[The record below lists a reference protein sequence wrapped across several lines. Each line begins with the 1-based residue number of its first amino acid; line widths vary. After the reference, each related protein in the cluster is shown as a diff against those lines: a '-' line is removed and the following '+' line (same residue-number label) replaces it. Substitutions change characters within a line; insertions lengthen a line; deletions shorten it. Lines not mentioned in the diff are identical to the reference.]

1 MGLSGGSSRHGGGK
15 RPERRASRAA
25 DPHNAVI
32 DAPATADAI
41 DSYSAALAYL
51 HNRINLEKEAQS
63 GATRS
68 AYRLDRMRALCKA
81 LGDPQEAVRSVHIA
95 GTKGKGSTCEMTAA
109 ALEGCGYT
117 VGIYTSPHV
126 SDIRERI
133 RVNRRMISEAT
144 FIQLIRDVGRAAESL
159 ASAPATAPATGPA
172 TGPASPD
179 APASPSVVTF
189 FEMMTA
195 MAFLHFAQDAVDV
208 AVIEVGLGGLLDC
221 TNIITPEVAA
231 VTTIG
236 FDHMAILGDTL
247 EEIAL
252 QKAGIFK
259 PGVPALTINQ
269 EPGVIA
275 AMEGYA
281 QKVAAP
287 FFVVGRDIDF
297 AHRAEYPV
305 APRATAPADRGTGPI
320 IRVSVSSERNNFEHF
335 AVPLKGEHQ
344 ALNCGLALAILD
356 KLTERGFSC
365 PPDKVARGLERVSLP
380 GRFELVCASP
390 RIILDGAHNPESMR
404 ALMKAMSANM
414 SYDSLTVVFG
424 IASDK
429 DIPGSLRPLAQ
440 AADKVIFTRAT
451 GNARAAR
458 PGELARTFHE
468 ISGKHAMTCP
478 DLADAMELAVRG
490 TNREDVICVTG
501 SFYLLGEAKAWL
513 AAKLAKKK

>member
-1 MGLSGGSSRHGGGK
+1 VGIPGGSSRSGNGK
-15 RPERRASRAA
+15 RSERRAPRSAA
-25 DPHNAVI
+25 LAGSNSGP
-32 DAPATADAI
+32 APAAPASADAI
-41 DSYSAALAYL
+41 DSFDSALAYL
-51 HNRINLEKEAQS
+51 HNRVNLEKEAQS

-68 AYRLDRMRALCKA
+68 AYRLDRMIALCKA

-109 ALEGCGYT
+109 CLEGCGYT

-126 SDIRERI
+126 SNIRERI
-133 RVNRRMISEAT
+133 RVNRKMISEAT
-144 FIQLIRDVGRAAESL
+144 FIQLTRDVGRAAESL
-159 ASAPATAPATGPA
+159 APDCTPSDGTPL
-172 TGPASPD
+172 ASSPPD
-179 APASPSVVTF
+179 AQSVVTF

-236 FDHMAILGDTL
+236 FDHMAILGSSL

-259 PGVPALTINQ
+259 PGVPALTVHQ

-275 AMEGYA
+275 AMEAYA
-281 QKVAAP
+281 QQVAAP

-305 APRATAPADRGTGPI
+305 APRAADRGTGPV
-320 IRVSVSSERNNFEHF
+320 IRVTVNSERNTFEHL
-335 AVPLKGEHQ
+335 AVPLRGEHQ

-365 PPDKVARGLERVSLP
+365 PPDKVARGLERVTLP

-429 DIPGSLRPLAQ
+429 DIPNSLRPLAQ
-440 AADKVIFTRAT
+440 AADKVIFTRAA
-451 GNARAAR
+451 GNTRAAR

-468 ISGKHAMTCP
+468 ISSKHAMTCP
-478 DLADAMELAVRG
+478 DLAEAMELAVRG

-513 AAKLAKKK
+513 AAKLAEKK